1 MLSVCDSVQ
10 GTLSSVWQIPFA
22 APAGGWYGGG
32 GMTILSLWFR
42 EAVAYQQTIQHPN
55 MPSTEFPFGIYIQ
68 GKELKY
74 KKRLFSPFA
83 KGKKKKKRKL
93 TSTFRKLAYRRT
105 RTGHLCAAGPTGAG
119 CGGEEAPH
127 PADTPPGAG
136 PHGKGGR
143 RGWGVGAPVRE
154 PWSSPDPS
162 IPCPR
167 ARPARAP
174 PARGPRWIIPPQIN
188 KQIQPR
194 PAPGEASVA
203 HT

>member
-83 KGKKKKKRKL
+83 KGKKKKKGNL
-93 TSTFRKLAYRRT
+93 QALLENWPIGGLEQDTFVRPGRRALVAEG
-105 RTGHLCAAGPTGAG
+105 RRLPTPQTLPRERGLMGKGAG
-119 CGGEEAPH
+119 GGGGWGLRCAS
-127 PADTPPGAG
+127 PGA
-136 PHGKGGR
+136 
-143 RGWGVGAPVRE
+143 APT
-154 PWSSPDPS
+154 PASP
-162 IPCPR
+162 
-167 ARPARAP
+167 APARAQL
-174 PARGPRWIIPPQIN
+174 ARPQLA
-188 KQIQPR
+188 
-194 PAPGEASVA
+194 APDG
-203 HT
+203 